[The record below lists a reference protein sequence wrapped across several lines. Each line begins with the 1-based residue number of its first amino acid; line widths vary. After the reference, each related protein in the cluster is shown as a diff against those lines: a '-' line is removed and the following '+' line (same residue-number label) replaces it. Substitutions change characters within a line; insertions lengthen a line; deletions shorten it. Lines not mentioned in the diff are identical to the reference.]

1 MAIKCGVSNISLFYP
16 LLKSLKEKPLCVF
29 FAVSDN
35 RGGLTHADMRESKK
49 QHRRWKIAESKA
61 GCVAINPANENM
73 LVTSH
78 LNRDM
83 RIWDVRK
90 LTKIDSVKSD
100 YYTSYEKACV
110 ASYEHGK
117 AVTSA
122 YFDPSGRNL
131 LSTCYD
137 DKIRGKCDLSDHW
150 RQICL
155 IFVLPE

>member
-1 MAIKCGVSNISLFYP
+1 MVIKCGVSSIPPVPP
-16 LLKSLKEKPLCVF
+16 LLELLKEMTDCVLF
-29 FAVSDN
+29 LVSDN

-61 GCVAINPANENM
+61 GCVAINPANEHM
-73 LVTSH
+73 LATSH

-90 LTKIDSVKSD
+90 LTKINSVKSD
-100 YYTSYEKACV
+100 YYTSNEKACV

-137 DKIRGKCDLSDHW
+137 DKIRGEKNGTS
-150 RQICL
+150 
-155 IFVLPE
+155 